1 MTYILVPLLIVFMAL
16 AVISLVRGIA
26 AFLKATRDDL
36 ETPGD
41 GATPSQLKQ
50 NRMMFNRIKF
60 QALAILVV
68 AILLVVSGG
77 GRHAG

>member
-1 MTYILVPLLIVFMAL
+1 MTYILILLLIVFMAL

-26 AFLKATRDDL
+26 VFLKTTRADL
-36 ETPGD
+36 EAPGD
-41 GATPSQLKQ
+41 GPTPSQLTQ

-60 QALAILVV
+60 QALAVLVV